1 MAPWRSSLPTV
12 TGAPGSVRGL
22 LKATHTCHLG
32 IRAHPTH
39 ARCCRRGIAVTS
51 IRLWVALLQ
60 PSRGPTQAL
69 RARCALQLPGD
80 QPPLLEFLALLRLSH
95 QKALDVLL
103 ALDLWRRH
111 VGRHSRRRRHG
122 FHDLLCRTLIGVPA
136 VRAAPVP
143 VPPGVRT
150 SFGSSTWGCRGL
162 GLRDALFELLEH
174 LAAPVLHHQVA
185 DLAIAAEACG
195 PQRGDLALQRGDPLQ
210 VPLELLLE
218 QIEALADL
226 ADAADLSSR

>member
-22 LKATHTCHLG
+22 LNKATHTGHLG

-60 PSRGPTQAL
+60 PRRGPTQAL

-95 QKALDVLL
+95 QKA
-103 ALDLWRRH
+103 
-111 VGRHSRRRRHG
+111 
-122 FHDLLCRTLIGVPA
+122 
-136 VRAAPVP
+136 RAATRAIHFCDRAATRKTKSCATGQRVRQQTAPSGHAQDKPWNGAKGIALTKQNARVP
-143 VPPGVRT
+143 RATIAGVRPGGWRT
-150 SFGSSTWGCRGL
+150 ALRKHLISHACMCPKIAPDRG
-162 GLRDALFELLEH
+162 RAH
-174 LAAPVLHHQVA
+174 
-185 DLAIAAEACG
+185 I
-195 PQRGDLALQRGDPLQ
+195 
-210 VPLELLLE
+210 
-218 QIEALADL
+218 
-226 ADAADLSSR
+226 S